1 MPAKR
6 GNLLDLSSKKQ
17 RTKLIKMDCIL
28 AEKRDRDL
36 LSLAYS
42 SGKEPSLLMNE
53 ALADLIMKY
62 QAIHKVD
69 IINPDATV
77 KEP

>member
-6 GNLLDLSSKKQ
+6 GNLLDLRSKNQ
-17 RTKLIKMDCIL
+17 LSKLIKMDCIL

-36 LSLAYS
+36 LSLSFS

-53 ALADLIMKY
+53 ALADLIKKY

-69 IINPDATV
+69 ILTPDTTV